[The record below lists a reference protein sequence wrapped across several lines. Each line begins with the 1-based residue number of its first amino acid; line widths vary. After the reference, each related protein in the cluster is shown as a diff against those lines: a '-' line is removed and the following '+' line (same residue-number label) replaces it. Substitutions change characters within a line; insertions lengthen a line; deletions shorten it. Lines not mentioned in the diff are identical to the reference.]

1 MIGDGRI
8 CYGVCLIRVN
18 RRDIR
23 RVGITENLFARYW
36 ALELSLPDSAAFVSS
51 TEALGVEQPAT
62 LAAISAANPSASS
75 LFFLII
81 FLLVLFY

>member
-1 MIGDGRI
+1 MIGDGRV
-8 CYGVCLIRVN
+8 CYRVCLIRVN

-23 RVGITENLFARYW
+23 RVGITENL
-36 ALELSLPDSAAFVSS
+36 ALWELSLPDSAAFVSS